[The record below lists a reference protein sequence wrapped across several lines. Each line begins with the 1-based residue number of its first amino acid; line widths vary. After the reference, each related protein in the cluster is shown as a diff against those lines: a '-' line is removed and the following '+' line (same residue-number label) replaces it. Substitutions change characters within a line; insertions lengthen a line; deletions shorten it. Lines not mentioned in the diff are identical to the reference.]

1 MTIAFMRLVDYYM
14 GVPLCWCFA
23 FLRTVQGWLRLRRFV
38 SQTTRTILV
47 IKCLG
52 MGSVILTL
60 PTLQALRD
68 RYPRAR
74 IFFLSF
80 ASNREVLE
88 LLNPADEVLTIDTAS
103 VASFITTTFRAVRR
117 LRKESLDL
125 VVDLEFFAK
134 FPLII
139 CFLAGAKHIAGFDL
153 LLEWWR
159 KALLDFPGFFNYYHH
174 VKDIF
179 LSLAYLVATNDHY
192 YRDFDDYRR
201 RYGLPRITVPQRYN
215 ERLAEQLD
223 RLDVPAAARQH
234 LIVVNPNAGKE
245 LSPHLKRWPV
255 ELFADLSQQLLV
267 QYPESVLIYTG
278 VSDERVYVRSIID
291 RVRSE
296 YSPVCHRMFD
306 AAGHLSLGELVALFA
321 QSFVFIT
328 IDSGPMHLASLV
340 HAPSVCLFGA
350 ESFRLYGPL
359 NPRAVVVAK
368 DLYCIPMFTVY
379 DGKKNRL
386 SQNIPMQ
393 LITVDE
399 VFEAVATLRTGGE
412 FVESDAHHHSVVR
425 EMDAVIARAV

>member
-1 MTIAFMRLVDYYM
+1 
-14 GVPLCWCFA
+14 
-23 FLRTVQGWLRLRRFV
+23 
-38 SQTTRTILV
+38 
-47 IKCLG
+47 
-52 MGSVILTL
+52 
-60 PTLQALRD
+60 
-68 RYPRAR
+68 
-74 IFFLSF
+74 
-80 ASNREVLE
+80 
-88 LLNPADEVLTIDTAS
+88 
-103 VASFITTTFRAVRR
+103 
-117 LRKESLDL
+117 
-125 VVDLEFFAK
+125 
-134 FPLII
+134 
-139 CFLAGAKHIAGFDL
+139 
-153 LLEWWR
+153 
-159 KALLDFPGFFNYYHH
+159 
-174 VKDIF
+174 
-179 LSLAYLVATNDHY
+179 
-192 YRDFDDYRR
+192 
-201 RYGLPRITVPQRYN
+201 
-215 ERLAEQLD
+215 LD